1 MSTESF
7 CAACY
12 CQATTVKLNIW
23 NYRHLYYGKI
33 CRILKIEQFTHFILD
48 TTYSCLLLPLALEV
62 KLAGSSVLFLAG
74 SILFYNWIV
83 WIAMFFMTVE
93 NATEF
98 FNLNKLKLKKDAEKF
113 KILNS
118 VIF

>member
-7 CAACY
+7 CVACY

-33 CRILKIEQFTHFILD
+33 CSILKIEQFTHFILD

-62 KLAGSSVLFLAG
+62 KLAGSSAVSG
-74 SILFYNWIV
+74 WINF
-83 WIAMFFMTVE
+83 ISQLDYFDCNFFMAVE
-93 NATEF
+93 NATEI
-98 FNLNKLKLKKDAEKF
+98 FNLNKLKLKKRCRKF
-113 KILNS
+113 
-118 VIF
+118 